1 MYDLGLRLKELRIER
16 GLTQESLGNKINKSK
31 SAICSYE
38 TNAQMPPL
46 DVLISIAIVLNV
58 SLDYLVAFDTEI
70 IYSTKGLTSQQ
81 KEIVD
86 LLFSEFTSS
95 TSDSLHLSQ
104 QQILILQKLILLF
117 SKNNIPSP
125 AE

>member
-16 GLTQESLGNKINKSK
+16 GLTQEALGNKINKSK

-58 SLDYLVAFDTEI
+58 SLDYLVAFDTEK